1 MKSASNTKNALQD
14 STELITELLR
24 LCQKKGLLFLVL
36 LYNYMLRFYHFP
48 THWKCSAMSMITK
61 AGKPENPGASYRPVS
76 LLPIFTKIFKRIFL
90 NRMIAVSCVQDAI
103 PDHQF
108 GFQN

>member
-1 MKSASNTKNALQD
+1 
-14 STELITELLR
+14 
-24 LCQKKGLLFLVL
+24 
-36 LYNYMLRFYHFP
+36 
-48 THWKCSAMSMITK
+48 MITK

-103 PDHQF
+103 PDHQV